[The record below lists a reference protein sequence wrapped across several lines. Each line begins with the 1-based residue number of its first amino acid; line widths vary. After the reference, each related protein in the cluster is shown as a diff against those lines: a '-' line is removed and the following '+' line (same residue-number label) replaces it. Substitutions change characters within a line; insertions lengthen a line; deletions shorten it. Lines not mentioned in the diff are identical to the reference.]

1 MGEVA
6 ALISAAIWAGT
17 SIAFARFAGRT
28 SPAVISGIRL
38 AAATVVLVGILVA
51 SGQVSDY
58 GDASWE
64 SLAWIM
70 VSGTLAYAVG
80 DTIYIRV
87 LPMLGMQRTFPI
99 SMALFITFTVVGG
112 VVLLDEELTWGL
124 PAGAALVALGISLIV
139 VPRAED
145 GIAEPAPGEGDLVVA
160 DPPGPPK
167 APSAVS
173 GYLLLLL
180 VGIFWASAS
189 LLLAGQKGD
198 LGAIAAGTIR
208 IPAGA
213 IGLLA
218 FVAVAQR
225 EDLSIPF
232 RDRTL
237 LWGIVLAGLVGTGIG
252 SMLYVYGVL
261 EAGAAR
267 ASVLSATAPLMGLPL
282 SILILKERLSLL
294 VAAGTVL
301 CVLGIVLV
309 VVV

>member
-28 SPAVISGIRL
+28 SPAVISAIRL
-38 AAATVVLVGILVA
+38 AAATIVLVGILLV
-51 SGQVSDY
+51 SGQVADY

-64 SLAWIM
+64 SLAWI
-70 VSGTLAYAVG
+70 VISGALAYAVG
-80 DTIYIRV
+80 DTIYIHV

-99 SMALFITFTVVGG
+99 SMALFITFTVIGG
-112 VVLLDEELTWGL
+112 VVLLGEEMTWGL
-124 PAGAALVALGISLIV
+124 PAGAVLVAVGISLIV
-139 VPRAED
+139 VPRAKD
-145 GIAEPAPGEGDLVVA
+145 GIAEPAPGEGDLVIV
-160 DPPGPPK
+160 DPPGPPQ
-167 APSAVS
+167 APSALH

-189 LLLAGQKGD
+189 LLLAGQRGD
-198 LGAIAAGTIR
+198 LGAIAAGTVR

-213 IGLLA
+213 IGLLG
-218 FVAVAQR
+218 FVVVAQR
-225 EDLSIPF
+225 EDLAIPF
-232 RDRTL
+232 RDRRL

-282 SILILKERLSLL
+282 SILILKERLNMW
-294 VAAGTVL
+294 VVAGTVL

-309 VVV
+309 VV